1 MKRQLHSSSPP
12 SSPLSN
18 SQISDEFEPV
28 PKRARIFI
36 SSPTPPP
43 DNDNQIVIDD
53 EDEEI
58 IIDEPIFSAVTI
70 DEDSQTEH
78 DTDDDD
84 IIEIEQQN
92 SNYYVSQTD
101 SSIVIVSDSDSD
113 DDQGIDV
120 TDDIPPSV
128 SSISNTSISSSDIED
143 VEIVQEEIDE
153 EPAIIDEDIEQQQQQ
168 QLINDDDY
176 ETLEILTNDDD
187 NNNNN
192 NDELIDLT
200 EDELISISC
209 SHNSFER
216 KLSIDVQQC
225 PICLETL
232 THLQHTGVYLIIT
245 QCRHVMCT
253 LCTRQL
259 LATSSRCPL
268 CRENMALAAIQA
280 LYDDDDDKDNDN
292 DNEKTEEE
300 IEDRMAVINDPTFSV
315 MSKIK
320 LNLTPAI
327 AIQPEDTSSFL
338 DIRAREVQYNPKYED
353 MYAPVFGPTNPNLT
367 QQQKSHKNLIN
378 GHAESTNLS
387 DFQFENQRRTFDSFG
402 YAADPSVGEH
412 TTLQIIGDQI
422 SAEQNQGKTIFETNR
437 KYSNEKRKIEKNY
450 DSSDV
455 EHFQGPWAPFADEIT
470 ISRPTEEDQ
479 KEIDEFLAK
488 RKKIKR
494 RNLEDQ
500 HAPASARDPESTTL
514 RKEPEDPSSTTL
526 HIKDPYDYQGRSFLH
541 IPQDVGVN
549 LRSEH
554 GPQRCFIPKQ
564 CIHIYKGHTKAVQ
577 KIHYF
582 PVSAHLFLTCSMDCK
597 VKLWE
602 FYNERRCI
610 RTYAGH
616 SQAVRDVSFN
626 NAGTEFLSASYD
638 KSVKLWDTE
647 TGQVKSKFPMRKIPY
662 CISFNPSEHKQHLF
676 ICGMSDKKI
685 LCFDIRSGHVVQ
697 EYDRH
702 LGAIN
707 TVTFVDRN
715 RRIVSTSDDKSIRVW
730 EWNIPVDF
738 KYIADPTM
746 HSMPAVA
753 QSRNAFQSMDNQI
766 RIMEPLANFRWKS
779 KKMFKGHMVS
789 GYACGLDF
797 SPDMSYLISGDADGR
812 LIIWDWKTTRIFE
825 TIKAHDDVCI
835 DAKWHWHEKSRVL
848 TAGWDNVVKLW
859 D

>member
-1 MKRQLHSSSPP
+1 MKRHFDSSPP
-12 SSPLSN
+12 SSSSLSN
-18 SQISDEFEPV
+18 SQISLDEFGPT
-28 PKRARIFI
+28 PKRHRIFI
-36 SSPTPPP
+36 SSPILPLN
-43 DNDNQIVIDD
+43 NDTHIEADD
-53 EDEEI
+53 AEEEI
-58 IIDEPIFSAVTI
+58 IIDDPIASPVTFNLAS
-70 DEDSQTEH
+70 ENEH
-78 DTDDDD
+78 NSDDD
-84 IIEIEQQN
+84 IIEIEQESFNIFVDQN
-92 SNYYVSQTD
+92 DNQV
-101 SSIVIVSDSDSD
+101 IIVSNSD
-113 DDQGIDV
+113 DDQRSDV
-120 TDDIPPSV
+120 THDIPSSV
-128 SSISNTSISSSDIED
+128 SSIINMSIASFDIED
-143 VEIVQEEIDE
+143 VEIVEGEVNVELSLAHEEE
-153 EPAIIDEDIEQQQQQ
+153 YEQQVT
-168 QLINDDDY
+168 NDDCP
-176 ETLEILTNDDD
+176 ESLEILTDVDD
-187 NNNNN
+187 NISDN
-192 NDELIDLT
+192 ELIDLT
-200 EDELISISC
+200 EDEFISISC
-209 SHNSFER
+209 SPNSCER

-232 THLQHTGVYLIIT
+232 NHLQRTGVYLIIT
-245 QCRHVMCT
+245 RCRHVMCT

-280 LYDDDDDKDNDN
+280 LYDDDDDDGKHD
-292 DNEKTEEE
+292 EKTIAEEE
-300 IEDRMAVINDPTFSV
+300 INDRMAVINDPTFSV

-327 AIQPEDTSSFL
+327 AVRPEDTSSFL
-338 DIRAREVQYNPKYED
+338 DIRTREVQYNPKYED
-353 MYAPVFGPTNPNLT
+353 MYAPVFGPSNPNLT
-367 QQQKSHKNLIN
+367 QQQSSHRNTIN
-378 GHAESTNLS
+378 GHVESTTLS

-412 TTLQIIGDQI
+412 PTQQIIGDQV
-422 SAEQNQGKTIFETNR
+422 SAEINQGKTIFETSR
-437 KYSNEKRKIEKNY
+437 KLLNEKRKKEKNN

-455 EHFQGPWAPFADEIT
+455 DRYQGPWAPYVDEIT
-470 ISRPTEEDQ
+470 VSRPSEEEQ
-479 KEIDEFLAK
+479 KEIDEHLAK

-500 HAPASARDPESTTL
+500 HAPISARDPESTTL
-514 RKEPEDPSSTTL
+514 NKEAEDPSSSTL
-526 HIKDPYDYQGRSFLH
+526 HIKDPYDYQGRSYLH

-549 LRSEH
+549 LRSDH

-610 RTYAGH
+610 RTFSGH

-638 KSVKLWDTE
+638 KTVKLWDTE

-753 QSRNAFQSMDNQI
+753 QSRNGKYLAFQSMDNQI

-779 KKMFKGHMVS
+779 KKIFKGHMVS

-825 TIKAHDDVCI
+825 QIKAHDDVCI

>member
-153 EPAIIDEDIEQQQQQ
+153 EPAIIDEDIEQQ
-168 QLINDDDY
+168 LINDDDY

-187 NNNNN
+187 NNNN

-268 CRENMALAAIQA
+268 CRENV
-280 LYDDDDDKDNDN
+280 N
-292 DNEKTEEE
+292 
-300 IEDRMAVINDPTFSV
+300 
-315 MSKIK
+315 
-320 LNLTPAI
+320 
-327 AIQPEDTSSFL
+327 
-338 DIRAREVQYNPKYED
+338 
-353 MYAPVFGPTNPNLT
+353 
-367 QQQKSHKNLIN
+367 
-378 GHAESTNLS
+378 
-387 DFQFENQRRTFDSFG
+387 
-402 YAADPSVGEH
+402 
-412 TTLQIIGDQI
+412 
-422 SAEQNQGKTIFETNR
+422 
-437 KYSNEKRKIEKNY
+437 
-450 DSSDV
+450 
-455 EHFQGPWAPFADEIT
+455 
-470 ISRPTEEDQ
+470 
-479 KEIDEFLAK
+479 
-488 RKKIKR
+488 
-494 RNLEDQ
+494 
-500 HAPASARDPESTTL
+500 STTL
-514 RKEPEDPSSTTL
+514 
-526 HIKDPYDYQGRSFLH
+526 
-541 IPQDVGVN
+541 
-549 LRSEH
+549 
-554 GPQRCFIPKQ
+554 
-564 CIHIYKGHTKAVQ
+564 
-577 KIHYF
+577 
-582 PVSAHLFLTCSMDCK
+582 M
-597 VKLWE
+597 
-602 FYNERRCI
+602 
-610 RTYAGH
+610 
-616 SQAVRDVSFN
+616 
-626 NAGTEFLSASYD
+626 
-638 KSVKLWDTE
+638 
-647 TGQVKSKFPMRKIPY
+647 PY
-662 CISFNPSEHKQHLF
+662 CI
-676 ICGMSDKKI
+676 
-685 LCFDIRSGHVVQ
+685 
-697 EYDRH
+697 
-702 LGAIN
+702 
-707 TVTFVDRN
+707 
-715 RRIVSTSDDKSIRVW
+715 
-730 EWNIPVDF
+730 
-738 KYIADPTM
+738 
-746 HSMPAVA
+746 
-753 QSRNAFQSMDNQI
+753 
-766 RIMEPLANFRWKS
+766 
-779 KKMFKGHMVS
+779 
-789 GYACGLDF
+789 
-797 SPDMSYLISGDADGR
+797 
-812 LIIWDWKTTRIFE
+812 
-825 TIKAHDDVCI
+825 
-835 DAKWHWHEKSRVL
+835 L
-848 TAGWDNVVKLW
+848 T
-859 D
+859 